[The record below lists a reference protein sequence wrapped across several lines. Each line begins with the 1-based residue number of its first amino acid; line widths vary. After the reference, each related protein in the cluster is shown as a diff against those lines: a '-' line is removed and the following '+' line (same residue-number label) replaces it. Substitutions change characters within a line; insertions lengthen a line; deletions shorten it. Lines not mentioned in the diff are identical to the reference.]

1 MRHFDN
7 LQYGW
12 RVGTDEGG
20 RKSNVSGRLFAF
32 FRVGIFALD
41 FNPNSTLCF
50 DYKSACM

>member
-32 FRVGIFALD
+32 LRIGEIHQNFSFVLIAYVCV
-41 FNPNSTLCF
+41 FNQ
-50 DYKSACM
+50 